1 MTNLY
6 LEISNQQEGNME
18 NQIQEDQFIKDM
30 DYHDDFGDKA
40 GFETRWSIY
49 SDNDPI
55 FGVQYNG

>member
-40 GFETRWSIY
+40 GFETRW
-49 SDNDPI
+49 
-55 FGVQYNG
+55 